1 MKLEKF
7 YNFCRCQRNLEWF
20 GRERERE
27 RKRGMQYE
35 IGNLVITA
43 HGV

>member
-1 MKLEKF
+1 MVVNRE
-7 YNFCRCQRNLEWF
+7 
-20 GRERERE
+20 RERERE
-27 RKRGMQYE
+27 RKRGMQYD

>member
-1 MKLEKF
+1 MVVNRE
-7 YNFCRCQRNLEWF
+7 RQRE
-20 GRERERE
+20 RERERE
-27 RKRGMQYE
+27 RKRGMQYD

>member
-1 MKLEKF
+1 MVVNRE
-7 YNFCRCQRNLEWF
+7 RE
-20 GRERERE
+20 RERERE
-27 RKRGMQYE
+27 RKRGMQYD